1 MTMHVLISIAVA
13 VLLQVPGV
21 NLGGVDAATLLQK
34 TAPHA
39 ADARAHV
46 CPCQAHRHAG

>member
-13 VLLQVPGV
+13 VLLQIPGV

-39 ADARAHV
+39 HV